1 MSNFQ
6 IMKLDL
12 LFYMTSSEN
21 RLVNSQ
27 LYTVIF
33 KKKKKNNLSNKS
45 SYMQVYSFIF
55 KTWSIFFK
63 KKKSHVQ
70 CKEPQRITIT

>member
-33 KKKKKNNLSNKS
+33 KKKKKTTYQISHLICK
-45 SYMQVYSFIF
+45 YIHLYLKHGQ
-55 KTWSIFFK
+55 FFF
-63 KKKSHVQ
+63 
-70 CKEPQRITIT
+70 

>member
-1 MSNFQ
+1 
-6 IMKLDL
+6 MKLDL

-33 KKKKKNNLSNKS
+33 FKKNK
-45 SYMQVYSFIF
+45 
-55 KTWSIFFK
+55 KTTYQISHLICKYIHLYLKHEVNFFLK
-63 KKKSHVQ
+63 KEKSHVQ